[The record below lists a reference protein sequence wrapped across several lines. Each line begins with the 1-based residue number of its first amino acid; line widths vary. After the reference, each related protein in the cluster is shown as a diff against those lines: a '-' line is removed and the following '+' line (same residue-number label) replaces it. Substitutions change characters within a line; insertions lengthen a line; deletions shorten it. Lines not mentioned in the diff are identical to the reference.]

1 MEKTNEEAAFLL
13 EGFAGGDTL
22 AGELLKQVGDLGH
35 SIWKSVAAEAGNHMA
50 LANALDRFANTIER
64 VTDSVL
70 SDGQPV
76 NAEKIEAARMQASD
90 LRVAAEKMRSAAA
103 SIGAHPVP
111 LAVGRER

>member
-1 MEKTNEEAAFLL
+1 MEKTNEKTAFLL

-22 AGELLKQVGDLGH
+22 AGELLKQVGDFGH

-76 NAEKIEAARMQASD
+76 DAEKVEAARMQMGN
-90 LRVAAEKMRSAAA
+90 LRAAAEKMRSVAA
-103 SIGAHPVP
+103 SAGEQAAIKK
-111 LAVGRER
+111 